1 MFLVLEAIDKGQ
13 IKLTDTVSAS
23 PDACKMGG
31 SQIWLEPGE
40 QMTVSDLM
48 KAICIVSANDAS
60 FAVSEHLAGSEENF
74 VALMNKRCKELGM
87 KETHFVNTTGLNPDQ
102 SGEGNLT
109 SAYDMAVLASE
120 LLKHPDVLRWTGTW
134 LDNIRGGKSYLR
146 NTNYLVRFYS
156 GCDGLKTG
164 FTEQAGFCLVG
175 TAQRDGVRM
184 IAVVMNAD
192 TSKIRSRE
200 VGKLFNYGF
209 SLFKSET
216 IYPAGAQFGKVRVIL
231 GKKHSVNA
239 VLPKGISIVMRR
251 DVTSKPKPEI
261 ILKPSLKAPV
271 NVGTPIGFVRVT
283 IDGKEIARAD
293 LMPEH
298 PVESL
303 GFFSS
308 WVKLTRDF
316 FGKLFTNS
324 I

>member
-1 MFLVLEAIDKGQ
+1 
-13 IKLTDTVSAS
+13 
-23 PDACKMGG
+23 
-31 SQIWLEPGE
+31 
-40 QMTVSDLM
+40 
-48 KAICIVSANDAS
+48 
-60 FAVSEHLAGSEENF
+60 
-74 VALMNKRCKELGM
+74 
-87 KETHFVNTTGLNPDQ
+87 
-102 SGEGNLT
+102 
-109 SAYDMAVLASE
+109 E

-146 NTNYLVRFYS
+146 NTNNLVRFYS

-184 IAVVMNAD
+184 IAVVMNAA